1 MNETNRLR
9 RILPNYYE
17 IVTEGH
23 VSDNHGV
30 FVQPKKSDLDFKS
43 TTQITKIRNQLTLC
57 QSKADQEG
65 GN

>member
-1 MNETNRLR
+1 MKLIVWEEFH
-9 RILPNYYE
+9 RITT
-17 IVTEGH
+17 VTEGH